1 MRKNIHS
8 AVAALLFAG
17 TSLLSC
23 GAGAAV
29 LDISSAPVAITLAPN
44 GTVNFGDKFKNNLKN
59 DIFADRFTFTT
70 TGTDKVDLI
79 LTSTSTSA
87 LNGLNITGL
96 GLYKASGALA
106 MAGTQVLTGAVD
118 KWTLSDAHLLA
129 GSYYFKVSGNVVS
142 NTGGAFAANG
152 HILSAVP
159 EPQGYALMLAGLG
172 LIGWVARSRGMHG
185 TAS

>member
-1 MRKNIHS
+1 MKKSTYS
-8 AVAALLFAG
+8 AAAVLCAG
-17 TSLLSC
+17 ATLLSC
-23 GAGAAV
+23 GANATV
-29 LDISSAPVAITLAPN
+29 LDISSAPAAITLAPN

-59 DIFADRFTFTT
+59 DIFADHFTFTT

-96 GLYKASGALA
+96 GLYKANGALV

-129 GSYYFKVSGNVVS
+129 GSYYFKVGGNVVS

-152 HILSAVP
+152 HIVSAVP
-159 EPQGYALMLAGLG
+159 EPDSYALMLTGLG
-172 LIGWVARSRGMHG
+172 LIGWVGRRRCGR
-185 TAS
+185 TAAS